1 MDKRIAICTILILLS
16 VLSFIYP
23 NDILNKSEREYLD
36 DKGIIVFVGDTN
48 YPPFYFVNKNNDIDG
63 MTVELLRW
71 IATELKLNIEFI
83 HKPLAE
89 GREAVQSGKADI
101 LCDFFYSINRD
112 STFDFTIPICDV
124 PAYIYVKADRTDIK
138 DINDLSGNIVSMQR
152 GDYAYK
158 FLQLK
163 GIDFKILFTEDFSK
177 AINLLINGESD
188 AVIGDE
194 QVVMYYVYSHNLYK
208 KIKKVGD
215 KLYDGKSSLASK
227 EGETILVGILSKGII
242 LAQKTGTMDK
252 IVEKWLGKTYEHH
265 YNAFRKY
272 LFISLIILGIILII
286 FLLTWYTNLIL
297 RKNIRIRTK
306 ELEIQTIYFKG
317 LFEHSPEA
325 IVIVDNMDRII
336 DINNAFEE
344 MFGYKLKEVRNQFVN
359 NFIVSEDFKEEAS
372 NLSLESLN
380 GNILRKESKRKKKDG
395 TLIDVI
401 IIASPIKLRKKQLG
415 VYGMYIDISQRKQL
429 ENKLRDEKDKLT
441 NFLKSIAD
449 GIFVIDE
456 SKRIVIANKTAEE
469 ITGYSSEE
477 IIGKNIF
484 KVVKFMDKEIEN
496 KLKDIINCIITRNVF
511 ADIPNNI
518 RISGK
523 DGIEHILDINI
534 APTYNINSEI
544 IGVNVILRDIT
555 ERYSLE
561 QELDKVERLNTIG
574 LLAGGIA
581 HDFNNFLT
589 IIMGNISI
597 VTMHLIKGDKLY
609 NYLKL
614 AEKAA
619 INAKHVA
626 NQLITF
632 AEGGDPVKKVVNLEH
647 IFEEVKQIALAGSN
661 IKLVYSFRKDLWKVE
676 IDKEQIIEAISS
688 IFINAKEAMPGG
700 GIINVFIENISNMP
714 REINLEPGK
723 YIKITIEDHG
733 EGIPNGDLVKIFDP
747 YFSTKEKGTGL
758 GLTTAFSIIKSHHGT
773 INIESNVGKGTTVVI
788 YLPAFVD
795 MNDEDIDENRNFAQ
809 KLNILV
815 MDDEELVGETV
826 IEMIKTLGH
835 KANLAN
841 DGSIAIEKY
850 RESMQKGKKYDIVI
864 LDLTI
869 PGGMGGEETIMELL
883 KIDPD
888 INAIVS
894 SGYSN
899 DPILAHYEQY
909 GFKGVVSKP
918 YRIGELNQILI
929 KISEK

>member
-1 MDKRIAICTILILLS
+1 MDKRIAIFTILMLF
-16 VLSFIYP
+16 VFSFIYS
-23 NDILNKSEREYLD
+23 NDILNKSEREYID
-36 DKGIIVFVGDTN
+36 NKGVIIFVGDTN

-83 HKPLAE
+83 HMPLSD
-89 GREAVQSGKADI
+89 GREAIQSGEADI

-138 DINDLSGNIVSMQR
+138 DINDLSGKIVSMQK

-194 QVVMYYVYSHNLYK
+194 QVIMYYVYSHNIYE
-208 KIKKVGD
+208 KIKKIGY
-215 KLYDGKSSLASK
+215 KLYDGKSSLAGK
-227 EGETILVGILSKGII
+227 EGEAVLVDILSKGII
-242 LAQKTGTMDK
+242 LAQKTGTLDK
-252 IVEKWLGKTYEHH
+252 IAEKWLGKTYEHH
-265 YNAFRKY
+265 VNIFRKY
-272 LFISLIILGIILII
+272 LFISLIILSLILIV
-286 FLLTWYTNLIL
+286 FLITWYTNLIL
-297 RKNIRIRTK
+297 RKNIKIRTK
-306 ELEIQTIYFKG
+306 ELEIQTTYFKG
-317 LFEHSPEA
+317 LFENSPEA
-325 IVIVDNMDRII
+325 IIIVDNMDRII
-336 DINNAFEE
+336 DINNAFKE
-344 MFGYKLKEVRNQFVN
+344 MFGYKLKEIRNQFIN
-359 NFIVSEDFKEEAS
+359 NFIVPEDFKEEAS

-401 IIASPIKLRKKQLG
+401 IIAAPIKLREKQIG

-429 ENKLRDEKDKLT
+429 ENKIRDEKDKLT

-449 GIFVIDE
+449 GILVIDE
-456 SKRIVIANKTAEE
+456 SKHIIMVNRTAEE
-469 ITGYSSEE
+469 ITGYGSEE

-484 KVVKFMDKEIEN
+484 KIVKFTDKEIEN
-496 KLKDIINCIITRNVF
+496 KLKDIINCIITKNAF
-511 ADIPNNI
+511 SDIPNNI
-518 RISGK
+518 RISDK

-589 IIMGNISI
+589 TIMGNISI

-619 INAKHVA
+619 INAKHVT
-626 NQLITF
+626 NQLLTF
-632 AEGGDPVKKVVNLEH
+632 AEGGAPVKKVVNLDH
-647 IFEEVKQIALAGSN
+647 IFEEVKKIALAGSN
-661 IKLVYSFRKDLWKVE
+661 IKLVYSSRKDLWKVE
-676 IDKEQIIEAISS
+676 VDKEQIMEAMNS

-700 GIINVFIENISNMP
+700 GIINVLIENVSNIP

-723 YIKITIEDHG
+723 YIKIAIEDHG
-733 EGIPNGDLVKIFDP
+733 GGIPEGDLAKIFDP

-773 INIESNVGKGTTVVI
+773 INIESNVGKGTTVII
-788 YLPAFVD
+788 YLPAFLD
-795 MNDEDIDENRNFAQ
+795 MNDEDIDEKTNFA
-809 KLNILV
+809 KNLNILV

-835 KANLAN
+835 KADLAT

-850 RESMQKGKKYDIVI
+850 QKSINTGNKYDMVI

-869 PGGMGGEETIMELL
+869 PGGMGGKETIKKLL
-883 KIDPD
+883 DIDPD

-899 DPILAHYEQY
+899 DPIIAHYEQY
-909 GFKGVVSKP
+909 GFKGVISKP
-918 YRIGELNQILI
+918 YRIRELNQTLI
-929 KISEK
+929 QISNK